1 MQAPTNVP
9 YAVTGRHGEGISM
22 RGLYVYRR
30 AVRYTMWILTSYTDA
45 KVKGRETR
53 STNHEEDHPY
63 VPRLHRFLL
72 TDEE

>member
-1 MQAPTNVP
+1 
-9 YAVTGRHGEGISM
+9 M

-63 VPRLHRFLL
+63 VPRLHPFLL